1 MANNPFV
8 SLIRTLT
15 PVGVGL
21 IATLGLPV
29 TGEEAAAL
37 VVAAITAAWYAAAR
51 GLEVTGVRLG
61 WRWLT
66 LAGGAMLGWARQPD
80 YQYQPDSDL
89 AAALRRYRVHDGSG
103 VR

>member
-1 MANNPFV
+1 MANNPLV
-8 SLIRTLT
+8 SLVRTLV

-21 IATLGLPV
+21 VATLGLPI

-37 VVAAITAAWYAAAR
+37 VAAAITAAWYAAAR
-51 GLEVTGVRLG
+51 GLEVTGERLG

-80 YQYQPDSDL
+80 YQPDSDL
-89 AAALRRYRVHDGSG
+89 AAALRRNRVHDGSE